1 MTTTINDVPP
11 DGAEIPWRVSEAV
24 ASWHRTLAPM
34 QGDKRQGWEWACCEL
49 LGLAQKYPDEPLTR
63 RAIFDEVFAMSRDAG
78 IDADEAQQFMSA
90 NLARCREDSVVQTNG
105 HAEISGPSADDYSI
119 EPVAPAS
126 FITPAAW
133 PCEAPPPVDWLV
145 AGRIPRGD
153 VTTLHGDGGTGKTDI
168 AIRLAANVARGAQDW
183 LGHAVEAGRV
193 VFISGE
199 EPERDL
205 RRRIWLHAERD
216 FYSPETL
223 TDLHLWLPGDDNDT
237 VLATADRSSGVMRPT
252 QLFDSI
258 KAAIAAVAPVLVVVD
273 SVAATFAGSQ
283 IDRTMARTFVNL
295 WRAVARGP
303 SAPAV
308 LLLDHPS
315 QAGLKDGS
323 GRSGNMDWR
332 NAVRS
337 ALYLYPAPDQADA
350 DRGVKILE
358 TMKSNY
364 GPPGNPLRLL
374 WADGGLQLEAAPTS
388 LHRLAKDAEC
398 EETFLRLLDE
408 RNAQG
413 GHVGRKTSGMYAPKV
428 FAMTPDNGGFAKSA
442 FASAME
448 RLFAAGTI
456 REVWDPKRRHDYI
469 DRAVE
474 AA

>member
-1 MTTTINDVPP
+1 V
-11 DGAEIPWRVSEAV
+11 
-24 ASWHRTLAPM
+24 
-34 QGDKRQGWEWACCEL
+34 
-49 LGLAQKYPDEPLTR
+49 GLAQEHPDEPLTR
-63 RAIFDEVFAMSRDAG
+63 RAIFDEIFAMSSDAG
-78 IDADEAQQFMSA
+78 IDADEAQQFLSSR
-90 NLARCREDSVVQTNG
+90 LERREDPGVQTNG
-105 HAEISGPSADDYSI
+105 HALEERPTP
-119 EPVAPAS
+119 EPIAPAS

-133 PCEAPPPVDWLV
+133 PNEAPPPVDWLV

-153 VTTLHGDGGTGKTDI
+153 GTTLHGEGGAGKTDI
-168 AIRLAANVARGAQDW
+168 AVRLAANVARGAQDW
-183 LGHAVEAGRV
+183 LGHAIEAGPV

-205 RRRIWLHAERD
+205 RRRIWLHAGRD
-216 FYSPETL
+216 GYGPETL
-223 TDLHLWLPGDDNDT
+223 ADLHLWFPGDDNDT
-237 VLATADRSSGVMRPT
+237 VLAIADRGGVMRPT
-252 QLFDSI
+252 PLFESI
-258 KAAIAAVAPVLVVVD
+258 KAAITAVAPVLVVVD

-303 SAPAV
+303 SSPAV

-337 ALYLYPAPDQADA
+337 ALYLRPADEKADA

-374 WADGGLQLEAAPTS
+374 WADGGLQLETAPTS
-388 LHRLAKDAEC
+388 LHRLAKDAQC

-413 GHVGRKTSGMYAPKV
+413 RHVGDKRSRNYAPTVFAEMEGGGGFTVKV
-428 FAMTPDNGGFAKSA
+428 FAR
-442 FASAME
+442 AMD
-448 RLFAAGTI
+448 RLFEARKIALRPERVDGKI
-456 REVWDPKRRHDYI
+456 RQII
-469 DRAVE
+469 DRANHANTPTD